1 MAPPER
7 ICLQYK
13 DECDCAFDAGFRR
26 ARRPR
31 GLKARRFKEGLIAA
45 LKRCATQKQQPH
57 QSCGTQKQQVSPLR
71 SRSLAS
77 VEMTGGWS
85 LAVGRASLVV
95 RRWSLAGQREVSPL
109 RSRALASVEMT
120 GGGRSL
126 RLR

>member
-1 MAPPER
+1 MACISSSLSPRPSKNTARELPSSAREEKTSHCSIASFRRCLVMAPPER

-77 VEMTGGWS
+77 VEMTGGW
-85 LAVGRASLVV
+85 
-95 RRWSLAGQREVSPL
+95 
-109 RSRALASVEMT
+109 
-120 GGGRSL
+120 
-126 RLR
+126 